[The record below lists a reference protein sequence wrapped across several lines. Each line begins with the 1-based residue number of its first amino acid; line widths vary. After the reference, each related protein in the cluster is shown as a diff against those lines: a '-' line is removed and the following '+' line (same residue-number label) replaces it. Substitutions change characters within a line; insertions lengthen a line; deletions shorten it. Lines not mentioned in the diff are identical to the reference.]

1 MTALR
6 FSLLLSVLVLRF
18 SATGFG
24 QTTDVDAVQRYSDE
38 GQRALA
44 AGQYDVAERNF
55 MALEK
60 LTPRIAEVHASLA
73 VIYFEEKR
81 FDEAVQEIHQA
92 LKLKPGLVRLQSLL
106 AISLS
111 ELGKYQEALPGLQ
124 TAFAHSSDLEVKRMC
139 GLQLMRSY
147 TGLHQDAQAVEVA
160 LKLNKDFPSDPEVLY
175 NTGKVFGNYA
185 FLTISKLAEDAPNSV
200 WRHLAAAEAYESQ
213 GSAIEA
219 LSEYHAVLAID
230 AHRRGIHYRMGRT
243 LLAQYHQTGNAANQ
257 AGAQDEFVLELQ
269 TDPGNG
275 NAAYELAEMQRQAG
289 DYSHAEQS
297 FQQVLARYP
306 DFEEA
311 QVGLAGVL
319 MAESKPAAAVE
330 HLRVAIALRAGD
342 EVAWY
347 RLSQA
352 ERTLG
357 DATAQKEAL
366 AHFQSLHQA
375 AIAQRA
381 TAAVPGNDEITRQ
394 QVDPEAKP

>member
-289 DYSHAEQS
+289 DYAHAEQS

-330 HLRVAIALRAGD
+330 HLHAAIALRAGD

-366 AHFQSLHQA
+366 SHFQSLHQA

-381 TAAVPGNDEITRQ
+381 KAAVPGNDEITRQ